1 MYIKIFRHPFFIFLF
16 VLNSISAQFSNDT
29 IVAEKGDGIFSI
41 LRKSGMD
48 PVKYYEKFLLL
59 NEDNIKNGSEL
70 IVGKKYLLPSA
81 PDSFK
86 NMGIKISVNNLQE
99 EPIFDKNRLM
109 LMKVKDSSL
118 KNTVYYLVNSSKRE
132 GEDSF
137 EGLVQHLSKDLLERG
152 ARVYVLENDPLEES
166 IEGDSMDPNSKKTMY
181 GEYSSIVNKKYIKH
195 NGSYQRL
202 LLFEDQLKNEKN
214 MNVSVHY
221 FNESEQGE
229 KLAKN
234 LQKVIRKNAMK
245 SSEAKDG
252 ISSFN
257 DGVRVFFAKNVL
269 PPVITLGFKESSN
282 PSEKGIKVKTDKKS
296 LVDILKDGI
305 LQDHAS
311 LNFEK

>member
-1 MYIKIFRHPFFIFLF
+1 MHNKAIRYPFFVFLF
-16 VLNSISAQFSNDT
+16 VLNSISAQNLNDT
-29 IVAEKGDGIFSI
+29 MVAEKGDGIFSI

-59 NEDNIKNGSEL
+59 NEGNIKNGSEL
-70 IVGKKYLLPSA
+70 IVGKKYILPSA

-86 NMGIKISVNNLQE
+86 NMGIKISVNDLQE
-99 EPIFDKNRLM
+99 TPIFDKTRLM
-109 LMKVKDSSL
+109 LMKVRDSSL
-118 KNTVYYLVNSSKRE
+118 KNTVYYLVNSSNKK
-132 GEDSF
+132 GENSF
-137 EGLVQHLSKDLLERG
+137 DDMVNHLSMDLLERG
-152 ARVYVLENDPLEES
+152 ARVYVLEKDPLEES
-166 IEGDSMDPNSKKTMY
+166 IDGDSVDPNDEKTMY

-202 LLFEDQLKNEKN
+202 LLFEDQLKNKKD
-214 MNVSVHY
+214 MTVSVHY

-269 PPVITLGFKESSN
+269 PPVIILGFNESAD
-282 PSEKGIKVKTDKKS
+282 PSEKSLKVKTDKKS
-296 LVDILKDGI
+296 LGNILKDGI
-305 LQDHAS
+305 LQDHAN
-311 LNFEK
+311 LDFEK

>member
-59 NEDNIKNGSEL
+59 NEGNIKNGSEL
-70 IVGKKYLLPSA
+70 IIGKKYLLPSA

-137 EGLVQHLSKDLLERG
+137 EGLVQHLSRDLLERG